1 MAQDAPNELR
11 TDVLVVGAGPSGL
24 MLAYCLAKL
33 GVDAII
39 VDGKAGPTRESRA
52 LGVQA
57 RSMEI
62 YAQLGLIDRVLAERS
77 PAVAVAPG
85 AGHREFGRV
94 ELRAMGEGISP
105 YAEISVF
112 EQSRNERLLADA
124 LADLGRPVRWGHAF
138 ERLEVQSAPPGTAA
152 SVTEGA
158 PPAARG
164 TDDAPAAARGTDGAP
179 PAASVTATL
188 AGPDGEVTVHA
199 RYCVGADGS
208 HSPVRESLG
217 IPFEGVTNE
226 YTFYIADAG
235 DVTGLADAAI
245 NLRFTLEH
253 FLLAFPMGGTR
264 MRLLGVVRDQDLGG
278 DGTLDEADV
287 RTLLRREF
295 GVEYGEASWFTTYRV
310 HHRLAAKFRQ
320 GPCFL
325 VGDAAHIHSPVGAQ
339 GMNTGLQEAH
349 NLACALADVIVG
361 GMPDRRLDR
370 YEAERRPVGKTLV
383 ATTDE
388 LFANVTSESRFARF
402 LRGRALPII
411 GPIGVRLLPRIV
423 GGRVFGYLSQ
433 TRIHYRMSPRASS
446 RRDPVVGRRLQW
458 TGDNFDVLRSMT
470 WQVHGYG
477 VYEPEVRAIAES
489 LGLEWH
495 AFPAD
500 PYGRLDPG
508 LVYLVRPDGFVAAAA
523 SARAL
528 PGGPRAFREQLAG

>member
-1 MAQDAPNELR
+1 MAQAAAEELR

-24 MLAYCLAKL
+24 MLAYTLAKL

-39 VDGKAGPTRESRA
+39 VDGKDGPTRESRA

-62 YAQLGLIDRVLAERS
+62 YDQLGLVDRVLAERS
-77 PAVAVAPG
+77 PAVAVVPG
-85 AGHREFGRV
+85 AGRRAFGRV
-94 ELRAMGEGISP
+94 ELRAIGEGISP

-124 LADLGRPVRWGHAF
+124 LADVGRGVRWGHAL
-138 ERLEVQSAPPGTAA
+138 ERLVVELPASGT
-152 SVTEGA
+152 
-158 PPAARG
+158 
-164 TDDAPAAARGTDGAP
+164 
-179 PAASVTATL
+179 AASVTATL
-188 AGPDGEVTVHA
+188 TGPDGEVIVRA

-208 HSPVRESLG
+208 HSRVRESLG
-217 IPFEGVTNE
+217 IPFEGVTNA

-235 DVTGLADAAI
+235 EVTGLADAAI
-245 NLRFTLEH
+245 NLRFSLEH

-264 MRLLGVVRDQDLGG
+264 MRLLGVVRDQDVGS
-278 DGTLDEADV
+278 DGSLDETDV
-287 RTLLRREF
+287 RDLLRREF
-295 GVEYGEASWFTTYRV
+295 DVDYGEASWFTTYRV
-310 HHRLAAKFRQ
+310 HHRLAARFRQ

-349 NLACALADVIVG
+349 NLACALADVLVG

-370 YEAERRPVGKTLV
+370 YEVERRPVGKTLV
-383 ATTDE
+383 ATTDQV
-388 LFANVTSESRFARF
+388 FANVTSETRFARF

-477 VYEPEVRAIAES
+477 VYEPEVRAIAEP

-495 AFPAD
+495 AFPPD

-523 SARAL
+523 PARAV

>member
-33 GVDAII
+33 GVDTII

-62 YAQLGLIDRVLAERS
+62 YDQLGLIDRVLAERS
-77 PAVAVAPG
+77 PAVAVVPG
-85 AGHREFGRV
+85 AGRRSFGRV
-94 ELRAMGEGISP
+94 ELRAAGEGISP
-105 YAEISVF
+105 YTEITVF

-124 LADLGRPVRWGHAF
+124 LADAGHPVLWNH
-138 ERLEVQSAPPGTAA
+138 RLARLDVQ
-152 SVTEGA
+152 
-158 PPAARG
+158 
-164 TDDAPAAARGTDGAP
+164 
-179 PAASVTATL
+179 PAASVTATV
-188 AGPDGEVTVHA
+188 AGPDGEVTVRA

-217 IPFEGVTNE
+217 IPFEGVTNA
-226 YTFYIADAG
+226 YTFYIADAAA
-235 DVTGLADAAI
+235 VTGLADAAI

-349 NLACALADVIVG
+349 NLACALADVIGG

-383 ATTDE
+383 ATTDQ
-388 LFANVTSESRFARF
+388 LFANVTSQSRFARF

-523 SARAL
+523 SARAV